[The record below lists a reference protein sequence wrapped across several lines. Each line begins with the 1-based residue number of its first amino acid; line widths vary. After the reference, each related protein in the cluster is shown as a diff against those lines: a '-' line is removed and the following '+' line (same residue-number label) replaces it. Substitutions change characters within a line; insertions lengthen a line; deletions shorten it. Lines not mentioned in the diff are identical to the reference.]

1 MKRQALGLRKGEK
14 GKEKLSLAFVRRIPN
29 KPRKRLVQDTLELLS
44 SRNVG
49 KNQLGFRQLKEAC
62 LWTQEMKIGMS
73 HQPPMT
79 QKKADDIGIST

>member
-1 MKRQALGLRKGEK
+1 MKRQALGLIKGEK
-14 GKEKLSLAFVRRIPN
+14 GKEKLSPAFVRRITN
-29 KPRKRLVQDTLELLS
+29 EPRKGLVQDTLELLS

-73 HQPPMT
+73 H
-79 QKKADDIGIST
+79 